1 MKATVHVKGIVQGVG
16 FRPFIYNLAIENG
29 LTGYVVNVGDAGVK
43 IVAEGNKKNISD
55 FLKKIKE
62 KKPTLAQIETM
73 DVQWNTKKP
82 THKSFVI
89 KKSITEKTG
98 DKSTI
103 PPDVSICD
111 TCIQELEDK
120 SNRRYNYFFTTCT
133 NCGPRYTIITNL
145 PYDRP
150 TTTMKPFPLCTECE
164 QEYTSPKDRRYHAQ
178 TIACHKCGPQV
189 YLTDG
194 KKTSRGLQAITTA
207 RKLLSQGHIVAIK
220 GNGGFHLA
228 CSIKDT
234 SAIQKIRKYLGR
246 KQKPF
251 AVMAQDIQTAEKLVY
266 INKHEKEILTSP
278 VRPIV
283 VLEKKTT
290 GYNTSLIAPGLHT
303 MGIMLPYTGLHYMLF
318 HQTDEKAYVM
328 TSANFPGGPIICK
341 NDKIKEFSKYSLY
354 YNREIFQRCD
364 DSLIRFVD
372 DQPVF
377 LRRSR
382 GYVPLPVLMPF
393 HGKNI
398 VAFGPELDVV
408 TCILTGDKA
417 FLSQYIGNT
426 TEMETARFLEEAT
439 RHLLHITNTNPE
451 AVACDLHPQFNTT
464 RLAKH
469 WSKNLNIP
477 LVQVQHHH
485 AHIASVMVENNL
497 GLDDRIMGIDAD
509 GAGYGDDGTIW
520 GGEILSCTLEGYSRV
535 GHLEEHLL
543 VGGDLATRYPLRIV
557 ASILFDSV
565 EKGKLAKWLYGQ
577 AQNFP
582 HGRKEIDLVLKQRE
596 KGYGNKTSSCGRIL
610 DAVTALLGICTQRTY
625 EGEPAM
631 KLEAVAHGGTDVLDL
646 EPRMIHDSIVDT
658 TYLLTEIWQNISA
671 DSKNLAFSTQSYLA
685 RSLAR
690 IAIKNAK
697 KEDVDIIGFSGGC
710 AYNDHLSQVIRKE
723 ITDAGY
729 VFIRNRQVPPGDGG
743 VALGQAAV
751 AYAQMI

>member
-16 FRPFIYNLAIENG
+16 FRPFIYNLAMEND
-29 LTGYVVNVGDAGVK
+29 LTGYVVNMGDAGVE
-43 IVAEGNKKNISD
+43 IVAEGSQKNIIC
-55 FLKKIKE
+55 FLKKIRENKPALALIE
-62 KKPTLAQIETM
+62 KM
-73 DVQWNTKKP
+73 DVQWVSKKP
-82 THKSFVI
+82 VHKSFVI

-98 DKSTI
+98 EKSII

-111 TCIQELEDK
+111 KCIQELEDK
-120 SNRRYNYFFTTCT
+120 SNRRHNYFFTTCT

-150 TTTMKPFPLCTECE
+150 TTTMKPFPPCRECE
-164 QEYTSPKDRRYHAQ
+164 HEYTNPKDRRYHAQ

-189 YLTDG
+189 YFTDG
-194 KKTSRGLQAITTA
+194 QRTYKSLQAITTA
-207 RKLLSQGHIVAIK
+207 RKLLSQGHILAIK

-228 CSIKDT
+228 CSIRDA
-234 SAIQKIRKYLGR
+234 SAIQEIRKYLGR

-251 AVMAQDIQTAEKLVY
+251 AVMVQDIPTAEQLVH
-266 INKHEKEILTSP
+266 INKHEKKILTSP

-290 GYNTSLIAPGLHT
+290 DYNTSLIAPDLHT
-303 MGIMLPYTGLHYMLF
+303 MGIMLPYTGLHYLLF

-328 TSANFPGGPIICK
+328 TSANFPGGPIICT
-341 NDKIKEFSKYSLY
+341 NEKIKEFSEYALY

-372 DQPVF
+372 DHPVL

-382 GYVPLPVLMPF
+382 GYVPLPVFMPF
-393 HGKNI
+393 HAKNI
-398 VAFGPELDVV
+398 VALGPELDGV

-426 TEMETARFLEEAT
+426 TEMETLQFLEEAT
-439 RHLLHITNTNPE
+439 RHLLHLTNTTPE
-451 AVACDLHPQFNTT
+451 AVACDLHPRFNTT
-464 RLAKH
+464 RLAKD
-469 WSKNLNIP
+469 WSENLNIP

-485 AHIASVMVENNL
+485 AHVASVMVENNL
-497 GLDDRIMGIDAD
+497 GMYDKIMGIDAD

-520 GGEILSCTLEGYSRV
+520 GGEILSCTLGGYSRV
-535 GHLEEHLL
+535 GHLEEQLL

-557 ASILFDSV
+557 ASILFDSM
-565 EKGKLAKWLYGQ
+565 ERGKLARWLYGH
-577 AQNFP
+577 AQDFP
-582 HGRKEIDLVLKQRE
+582 HGRKEIDLILSQRE

-610 DAVTALLGICTQRTY
+610 DAVAALLNICTQRTY

-631 KLEAVAHGGTDVLDL
+631 KLEAVALGGKDTLDL

-658 TYLLTEIWQNISA
+658 TYLLEEIWNSMT
-671 DSKNLAFSTQSYLA
+671 DDRENLAFSAQSYLA
-685 RSLAR
+685 RSLAS

-697 KEDVDIIGFSGGC
+697 KRDIEIIGFSGGC
-710 AYNDHLSQVIRKE
+710 AYNDHLSRVIRKE
-723 ITDAGY
+723 ITDAGFR
-729 VFIRNRQVPPGDGG
+729 FIRNRQVPPGDGG

-751 AYAQMI
+751 TYAQMI

>member
-16 FRPFIYNLAIENG
+16 FRPFIYNLAVEND
-29 LTGYVVNVGDAGVK
+29 LTGFVVNVGDAGVK
-43 IVAEGNKKNISD
+43 IVAEGHQKNIIN
-55 FLKKIKE
+55 FLKKIRE
-62 KKPTLAQIETM
+62 DKPALAHIENM
-73 DVQWNTKKP
+73 DVQWVSKKP
-82 THKSFVI
+82 VHKSFVI

-98 DKSTI
+98 EKSII
-103 PPDVSICD
+103 PPDVSICNK
-111 TCIQELEDK
+111 CIQELEDK

-133 NCGPRYTIITNL
+133 NCGPRYTIITDL

-150 TTTMKPFPLCTECE
+150 LTTMKPFPLCNECE
-164 QEYTSPKDRRYHAQ
+164 QEYTNPKDRRYHAQ

-194 KKTSRGLQAITTA
+194 QRTSKGLQAIRNA
-207 RKLLSQGHIVAIK
+207 QKLLSQGHILAIK

-228 CSIKDT
+228 CSIEDS
-234 SAIQKIRKYLGR
+234 SAIQKIRTYLGR

-251 AVMAQDIQTAEKLVY
+251 AVMVQDIPTAEKLAH
-266 INKHEKEILTSP
+266 INKQGKKILTSP

-290 GYNTSLIAPGLHT
+290 DHNTSLIAPELHT
-303 MGIMLPYTGLHYMLF
+303 LGIMLPYTGLHYMLF

-328 TSANFPGGPIICK
+328 TSANVPGGPIICT
-341 NDKIKEFSKYSLY
+341 NEKIKEFSKYSLY

-364 DSLIRFVD
+364 DSLVRFVD

-393 HGKNI
+393 DAKNI
-398 VAFGPELDVV
+398 VALGPELDVV

-426 TEMETARFLEEAT
+426 TEMETVQFLEEAT
-439 RHLLHITNTNPE
+439 CHLLQLTNTTPE
-451 AVACDLHPQFNTT
+451 AVACDLHPHFNTT
-464 RLAKH
+464 RLAKQ

-485 AHIASVMVENNL
+485 AHLASVMVENNL
-497 GLDDRIMGIDAD
+497 GIDDKIMGIDAD
-509 GAGYGDDGTIW
+509 GAGYGDDGSIW
-520 GGEILSCTLEGYSRV
+520 GGEILSCTLEEYSRV

-543 VGGDLATRYPLRIV
+543 IGGDLATRYPLRIV
-557 ASILFDSV
+557 ASVLFDCV
-565 EKGKLAKWLYGQ
+565 ENGKLAKWLYGHTQ
-577 AQNFP
+577 DFP
-582 HGRKEIDLVLKQRE
+582 HGRKEIDLVLSQRE
-596 KGYGNKTSSCGRIL
+596 KGYGSKTSSCGRVL
-610 DAVTALLGICTQRTY
+610 DAVAALLDICTQRTY

-631 KLEAVAHGGTDVLDL
+631 KLEGVAHGGKDTLDL
-646 EPRMIHDSIVDT
+646 EPRMIDDSVVDT
-658 TYLLTEIWQNISA
+658 TYLLEEIWHNMR
-671 DSKNLAFSTQSYLA
+671 DDRKNLAFSAQSYLA
-685 RSLAR
+685 RSLAS

-697 KEDVDIIGFSGGC
+697 KKDIEIIGFSGGC
-710 AYNDHLSQVIRKE
+710 AYNDHLSRVIRKE

-729 VFIRNRQVPPGDGG
+729 GFIRNRQVPPGDGG
-743 VALGQAAV
+743 VALGQTAV